1 MNGEKY
7 LLSDDVLNL
16 LKKEISPLEYKRYIK
31 QISFKE
37 KISKSDYIVFEAP
50 NTLIANW
57 IKTKYAEKIAHI
69 YEIKTGKKPE
79 VVIQKKNSLPVSNIN
94 STKENITTQP
104 QRIKSTILNP
114 SYTFDSFVVGSSNQY
129 AFTAAKSIAQK
140 PAIVYNPVFIYGPT
154 GLGKTHLIQA
164 VGNYALNNN
173 LNVIYTTIEQFMND
187 FTYNLRNQT
196 MDRFREKY
204 RACDLLLIDDI
215 QFLSNKIQTQEE
227 FFHTFNELYSNKKQI
242 VLTADK
248 PPKKIAGLEER
259 LQSRFEWGLIADIHP
274 PELETKI
281 AIIKKKCELDGIY
294 LNNEV
299 INYIASYMGN
309 NIREIESA
317 IINLNA
323 YASLMHQDIT
333 VEFAKNVM
341 KEQIKEQKK
350 NIQLHDIINII
361 SKELNIKSSDIKS
374 KKRSKNIVEARRIGI
389 YLARTLTHNSMPTL
403 ASYFGMKDHTAVSHN
418 MKKINEIINSDE
430 NFKLKVEELKNKILS
445 T

>member
-1 MNGEKY
+1 MLIDE
-7 LLSDDVLNL
+7 VLEN

-31 QISFKE
+31 QIRYNE
-37 KISKSDYIVFEAP
+37 KLSKSNYLVFEAP

-57 IKTKYAEKIAHI
+57 VKTKYSEKIANI
-69 YEIKTGKKPE
+69 YELKTGIKPE
-79 VVIQKKNSLPVSNIN
+79 IAIKKREKRNQNQSLQK
-94 STKENITTQP
+94 ETTSFSP
-104 QRIKSTILNP
+104 PKAKSTILNP

-129 AFTAAKSIAQK
+129 AFTAAKSVAEK
-140 PAIVYNPVFIYGPT
+140 PGIIYNPVFIYGPT
-154 GLGKTHLIQA
+154 GLGKTHLLQA
-164 VGNYALNNN
+164 IGNYVMPQGLK
-173 LNVIYTTIEQFMND
+173 VIYTTIEQFMND

-204 RACDLLLIDDI
+204 RICDVLLIDDI

-294 LNNEV
+294 LNNDV
-299 INYIASYMGN
+299 INYIAANMGD

-323 YASLMHQDIT
+323 YASLMHQEIT
-333 VEFAKNVM
+333 LEFAKNVM

-350 NIQLHDIINII
+350 NIQLQDIINII
-361 SKELNIKSSDIKS
+361 AKELNVKASDIKS

-403 ASYFGMKDHTAVSHN
+403 AAYFGMKDHTAVSHN

-430 NFKLKVEELKNKILS
+430 NFKIKVEELKNKILS
-445 T
+445 R

>member
-1 MNGEKY
+1 MLIDE
-7 LLSDDVLNL
+7 VLES

-31 QISFKE
+31 QISYNE
-37 KISKSDYIVFEAP
+37 KLSKSNYLVFEAP

-57 IKTKYAEKIAHI
+57 VKTKYSEKIANI
-69 YEIKTGKKPE
+69 YELKTGIKPE
-79 VVIQKKNSLPVSNIN
+79 VIIKKRDKEN
-94 STKENITTQP
+94 STSQNQKETISLQP
-104 QRIKSTILNP
+104 QKVKSTILNP

-129 AFTAAKSIAQK
+129 AFTAAKSVAEK
-140 PAIVYNPVFIYGPT
+140 PGIIYNPVFIYGPT
-154 GLGKTHLIQA
+154 GLGKTHLLQA
-164 VGNYALNNN
+164 IGNYVLPQG
-173 LNVIYTTIEQFMND
+173 LKVIYTTIEQFMND

-204 RACDLLLIDDI
+204 RICDVLLIDDI

-294 LNNEV
+294 LNNEI
-299 INYIASYMGN
+299 INYIAANMGD

-323 YASLMHQDIT
+323 YASLMHQEIT
-333 VEFAKNVM
+333 LEFARNVM

-350 NIQLHDIINII
+350 NIQLQDIINVI
-361 SKELNIKSSDIKS
+361 SKELNVKASDIKS

-430 NFKLKVEELKNKILS
+430 NFRLKVEELKNKILS
-445 T
+445 R

>member
-1 MNGEKY
+1 M
-7 LLSDDVLNL
+7 LSDQILED
-16 LKKEISPLEYKRYIK
+16 LKKEISELEYKRYIK
-31 QISFKE
+31 QISFNE
-37 KISKSDYIVFEAP
+37 EESKSNYLVFEAP

-57 IKTKYAEKIAHI
+57 VKTKYSQKIANI
-69 YEIKTGKKPE
+69 YEAKTGIKPTVIIKKRTKNKKISESSGEKLPE
-79 VVIQKKNSLPVSNIN
+79 FQIPKA
-94 STKENITTQP
+94 
-104 QRIKSTILNP
+104 KSTILNP

-129 AFTAAKSIAQK
+129 AFTAAKAVAQK

-164 VGNYALNNN
+164 IGNYVLSKG

-204 RACDLLLIDDI
+204 RICDVLLIDDI

-299 INYIASYMGN
+299 INYIATNMGD

-323 YASLMHQDIT
+323 YASLMHQEIT
-333 VEFAKNVM
+333 LEFAKNVM
-341 KEQIKEQKK
+341 KEQIKEKKK
-350 NIQLHDIINII
+350 NIQLNDIINVI
-361 SKELNIKSSDIKS
+361 SKELNVKSSDIKS

-389 YLARTLTHNSMPTL
+389 YLARTLTHNSMPSL

-418 MKKINEIINSDE
+418 MKKINEMINNDE
-430 NFKLKVEELKNKILS
+430 NFRLKVEELKNKILS
-445 T
+445 TS